1 MFLQN
6 VLHFNHL
13 TFFFNLYLF
22 NFFLFIIFFP
32 ILIHAVVNMSD
43 LDIVYYF
50 KGVDL

>member
-1 MFLQN
+1 MCLQN

-13 TFFFNLYLF
+13 TFFNLYLF
-22 NFFLFIIFFP
+22 NFFLFVIFFH

>member
-1 MFLQN
+1 MCYILTIWPFLIYTS
-6 VLHFNHL
+6 LI
-13 TFFFNLYLF
+13 FFP
-22 NFFLFIIFFP
+22 FIIFSP

>member
-1 MFLQN
+1 MCLQN
-6 VLHFNHL
+6 VLHFNHF
-13 TFFFNLYLF
+13 TFFNIYLF
-22 NFFLFIIFFP
+22 FFSICYFFP